1 MSFIKGRT
9 LAVVA
14 DQNWAKAWK
23 DESMYF
29 PKKISG
35 NKIMP

>member
-1 MSFIKGRT
+1 MSFMKGRT

-23 DESMYF
+23 DESMFF
-29 PKKISG
+29 PIKISE